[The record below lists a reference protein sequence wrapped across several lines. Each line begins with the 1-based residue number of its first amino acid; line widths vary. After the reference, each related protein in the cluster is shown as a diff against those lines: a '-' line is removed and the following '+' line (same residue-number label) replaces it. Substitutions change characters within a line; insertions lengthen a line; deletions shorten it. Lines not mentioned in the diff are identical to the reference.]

1 MAGAMQQS
9 PEDHV
14 ATQRNE
20 AAMTKYQVEEIK
32 GHTVVPSGIVVENDS
47 MKAAE
52 ATAGQSVSPRALQD
66 HWFRVVDEEQAAV
79 YEYSLAG
86 PDERPD
92 PAEWKELSDLGPR
105 NLGML
110 HGGEPVN
117 DGVDHFYTCA
127 VCGQR
132 VDMRDLR
139 QVMWHEVPD
148 HEPLKPEAVKE
159 P

>member
-86 PDERPD
+86 PDSRPRRMEGAVGPW
-92 PAEWKELSDLGPR
+92 PAQSWYLAWR
-105 NLGML
+105 R
-110 HGGEPVN
+110 
-117 DGVDHFYTCA
+117 A
-127 VCGQR
+127 R
-132 VDMRDLR
+132 
-139 QVMWHEVPD
+139 
-148 HEPLKPEAVKE
+148 
-159 P
+159 